1 MDGVAVRTVV
11 ALLLFTQSVAQP
23 LEREIHAVA
32 SGGEPRHVSAAAIT
46 RDGVRLSTLEN
57 ASAFEL
63 TFQRRAVIVP
73 AVDAAPGTSA
83 TILAAVRWFKTKAP
97 ASVRKQWIVSALLAV
112 DASEIHQLSRWIAF
126 QAPDLIIEVG
136 SSTPTWPAVL
146 TADRTTGLGDV
157 PVTTAPIEIAI
168 GSAVVPSPLRAR
180 LTARASRPPLS
191 IARLLAATYPQA
203 SSMSYIPA
211 VSWVGMLRLSSVTGE
226 AQWAARAREQL
237 APWLSGER
245 PLFGQRI
252 QLTAVAGTMVFAE
265 LARTLSASSSSEIDR
280 AARRLAVDGATRA
293 AERNAAGLAEYGG
306 GWTDDMFMA
315 TSVLARTAS
324 VDGRRSDLD
333 AAADLLIDYAGRL
346 QRPDGLFI
354 HAAQMPAAW
363 GRGNGFAALALMEAL
378 TVLPVNHARRSPLLT
393 IYRRQMQALADA
405 QAPDGAWRNVIDE
418 PGAYREQS
426 ATAMLFVA
434 MARGIRLGWLDRTQ
448 YWPVAQRAWAAVA
461 VHVTEVGGVVDVC
474 ESTPGGP
481 TTRYY
486 LDRKALTGS
495 DDRGG
500 AMALLAALERY
511 ELGR

>member
-1 MDGVAVRTVV
+1 MRTVV
-11 ALLLFTQSVAQP
+11 ALLLFMQSAAPP
-23 LEREIHAVA
+23 LEREIYAVA
-32 SGGEPRHVSAAAIT
+32 SAGEPRHVSAAAIT

-57 ASAFEL
+57 GSAFEL
-63 TFQRRAVIVP
+63 TLQRRAVIVP
-73 AVDAAPGTSA
+73 AVDAPPETSA
-83 TILAAVRWFKTKAP
+83 KILAAVRWFKTAAP
-97 ASVRKQWIVSALLAV
+97 ASVRKQWTVSALLAV
-112 DASEIHQLSRWIAF
+112 DASEIRQLSRWIAF
-126 QAPDLIIEVG
+126 QAPDLIVEIG
-136 SSTPTWPAVL
+136 STTPTWPAVL
-146 TADRTTGLGDV
+146 TADATTGLGDV

-168 GSAVVPSPLRAR
+168 GGRAVTPSPLRTR
-180 LTARASRPPLS
+180 LTARVSRQPLS

-211 VSWVGMLRLSSVTGE
+211 LSWVGMLRLSAVTGE
-226 AQWAARAREQL
+226 AQWASRAREQV

-265 LARTLSASSSSEIDR
+265 LARTLGASSSGEIYR
-280 AARRLAVDGATRA
+280 AAHRLAVDGATRA
-293 AERNAAGLAEYGG
+293 AERNAAGLAQYGG

-324 VDGRRSDLD
+324 VDGRSGDLD
-333 AAADLLIDYAGRL
+333 AAADLLTDYGGRL

-354 HAAQMPAAW
+354 HAAQMPSAW

-378 TVLPVNHARRSPLLT
+378 TVLPANHAVRTPLLT

-418 PGAYREQS
+418 PGAYREES

-448 YWPVAQRAWAAVA
+448 YLPVAQRAWAAVA
-461 VHVTEVGGVVDVC
+461 AHVTEVGGVVDVC

-486 LDRKALTGS
+486 LDRKAITGA

-511 ELGR
+511 ALGR